1 MKKYTIVLVFLIFT
15 LINLRAQTWSL
26 KLSSNVELRTWRL
39 NTKADKEEKP
49 LAGADIKLYKGS
61 AVINQVSSDNK
72 GDFTIM
78 VPPNG
83 EFILMVAYPNC
94 NTKKFSISTLGVP
107 DEVGKNNYKPTF
119 SIGGFI
125 MAKPFPGI
133 DYSGLQQSLVKVEYK
148 PKGKNFDD
156 DESVTDKGLNIVS
169 KIAEAE
175 NNLIEK
181 FCTSNK
187 NGDIA
192 LTKPDCPLAKACY
205 EKSMVLIPGEQYPV
219 EQLPKVGLCLKDAEA
234 AAKKATDEAKAKAET
249 TKEKPKDADKKA
261 IEDAVAKAMADKAA
275 KEQAESDKLVKAAAY
290 NAQKKA
296 EQEKL
301 AESKAVTASA
311 KTTYTNAPKPKGGAI
326 KIKEK
331 SEKEKEDEKERLA
344 DAKAET
350 EDIAAEREKAAEEK
364 LKLKEKEKAK
374 REKALKQKEGM
385 EKAKEED
392 LAEEKAA
399 YEKAK
404 AKREEAEK
412 AEIENAEKER
422 EAFKKEEEERIAK
435 KREEL
440 EKQAA
445 KEAENEK
452 AENEKRKRA
461 YEEREKEAAA
471 NLGRTNSDYSIPP
484 PLGSDGYK
492 DLITKGDDYFK
503 TKRYPEAKK
512 MYEEALKLKPK
523 DVYAASKLAEIAKMP
538 SK

>member
-1 MKKYTIVLVFLIFT
+1 MRKYTIVLVFLVFHFIIT
-15 LINLRAQTWSL
+15 RAQTWSL
-26 KLSSNVELRTWRL
+26 KLSSNVELRTWKL
-39 NTKADKEEKP
+39 TTKADKEEKP

-61 AVINQVSSDNK
+61 ALINHVSTDNK

-83 EFILMVAYPNC
+83 EFILMVAYPKC
-94 NTKKFSISTLGVP
+94 NTKKFLISTIGVP
-107 DEVGKNNYKPTF
+107 DEVGKDNYKPTF

-133 DYSGLQQSLVKVEYK
+133 DYSGLRQSLVKVEYK

-156 DESVTDKGLNIVS
+156 DKNVTDKGLDIVS

-181 FCTSNK
+181 FCSSNK
-187 NGDIA
+187 NGDQA

-205 EKSMVLIPGEQYPV
+205 EKSIALIPDEQYPV

-234 AAKKATDEAKAKAET
+234 AAKKAADESKAKTET
-249 TKEKPKDADKKA
+249 AKEKPKDADKKA

-296 EQEKL
+296 EQEKI
-301 AESKAVTASA
+301 AESKIVSASA
-311 KTTYTNAPKPKGGAI
+311 KTTYTNAAKPKGGVI

-331 SEKEKEDEKERLA
+331 SEKEKEEEKERLA

-350 EDIAAEREKAAEEK
+350 EAIAAEGEKAAEEE
-364 LKLKEKEKAK
+364 LKQREKEKAK

-404 AKREEAEK
+404 AKRAEA
-412 AEIENAEKER
+412 
-422 EAFKKEEEERIAK
+422 
-435 KREEL
+435 
-440 EKQAA
+440 
-445 KEAENEK
+445 EK

-461 YEEREKEAAA
+461 NGEREKEAVA

-484 PLGSDGYK
+484 LLEPDGYK
-492 DLITKGDDYFK
+492 DLITKGNDYFK
-503 TKRYPEAKK
+503 TKRYNEAKK
-512 MYEEALKLKPK
+512 MYEDALKLKPK

-538 SK
+538 GK